1 MLSPGSVRGVGNCL
15 SASGLWE
22 KWNQIE
28 ERCAEWADSREW
40 LSWLEVYKWK
50 DREIPNRLF
59 PLSKHILNCQY
70 LFSRLWDV
78 CPGNWWTAGNQNSPK
93 GKELEKRMKSRRK
106 RKIETPAVYGMI
118 VSTGEQARKHG
129 QDLRGQ
135 TESRS
140 WDTNRK
146 ERPRSDVWMFLALIN
161 IWTLTKDDRCLPQ
174 GVKSRNY
181 ITFLCSMLLSKNQ
194 NENNHFP
201 SCGDFKAEILKTV
214 VLAAAA
220 GMTICWEWELSGPT
234 QTYYIR
240 NLKG

>member
-1 MLSPGSVRGVGNCL
+1 MVYQKLFWGRGERHSLYSAVAWSWPDRREGSLPSSKGLNVYVSPIRKRCSWMFSMLMLSPGSVRGVGNCL

-50 DREIPNRLF
+50 DREIPNRLL

-106 RKIETPAVYGMI
+106 RKMRH
-118 VSTGEQARKHG
+118 Q
-129 QDLRGQ
+129 L
-135 TESRS
+135 
-140 WDTNRK
+140 
-146 ERPRSDVWMFLALIN
+146 
-161 IWTLTKDDRCLPQ
+161 
-174 GVKSRNY
+174 
-181 ITFLCSMLLSKNQ
+181 SM
-194 NENNHFP
+194 
-201 SCGDFKAEILKTV
+201 
-214 VLAAAA
+214 
-220 GMTICWEWELSGPT
+220 EW
-234 QTYYIR
+234 
-240 NLKG
+240 